1 MELSVVHS
9 RALSGLSAPAVRVE
23 THLSNGLPAFNI
35 VGLPETA
42 VRESKERVRSA
53 ILNSH
58 FEFPDRRITINLAP
72 ADLPKHGG
80 RFDLPIALGILMAS
94 GQLEDKQTTPCEY
107 LGELAL
113 DGSLQSVP
121 GVVCAALAAS
131 ACGNGLIVP
140 TPCQRNASLVPD
152 ASVLAAPDL
161 LTLCAHINGSA
172 TLPEPDRHIM
182 RAETSYPDLSDVIG
196 QESARRALEIAAS
209 GGHNLLFSGP
219 PGTGKTL
226 LASRLPGILPPP
238 SREEA
243 LVTLALR
250 DFQGKE
256 AKDAALRRPFRSP
269 HHSASAAALIGGGS
283 DPRPGEASLAHGGVL
298 FLDELPEFSRHCLE
312 VLREPMESG
321 LVTISRARHKLSYPA
336 SFQLI
341 AAMNPCPC
349 GYLGDPERP
358 CRCTP
363 DQVKR
368 YRGRVSGPLL
378 DRIDL
383 HAHVP
388 RLAPGQLLAQDGSGE
403 SSSAVRARVNQ
414 CRETQHSRQHCINA
428 RLGNDRLLDIC
439 ELNKSAKQM
448 LEQAAEQML
457 LSGRALHRSLR
468 VARTIADMEGLQ
480 RVYEPQLSEALGYRG
495 H

>member
-1 MELSVVHS
+1 
-9 RALSGLSAPAVRVE
+9 
-23 THLSNGLPAFNI
+23 
-35 VGLPETA
+35 
-42 VRESKERVRSA
+42 
-53 ILNSH
+53 
-58 FEFPDRRITINLAP
+58 
-72 ADLPKHGG
+72 
-80 RFDLPIALGILMAS
+80 
-94 GQLEDKQTTPCEY
+94 
-107 LGELAL
+107 
-113 DGSLQSVP
+113 
-121 GVVCAALAAS
+121 
-131 ACGNGLIVP
+131 
-140 TPCQRNASLVPD
+140 
-152 ASVLAAPDL
+152 
-161 LTLCAHINGSA
+161 
-172 TLPEPDRHIM
+172 
-182 RAETSYPDLSDVIG
+182 
-196 QESARRALEIAAS
+196 
-209 GGHNLLFSGP
+209 
-219 PGTGKTL
+219 
-226 LASRLPGILPPP
+226 
-238 SREEA
+238 
-243 LVTLALR
+243 
-250 DFQGKE
+250 
-256 AKDAALRRPFRSP
+256 
-269 HHSASAAALIGGGS
+269 
-283 DPRPGEASLAHGGVL
+283 
-298 FLDELPEFSRHCLE
+298 
-312 VLREPMESG
+312 MESG

-363 DQVKR
+363 DQIKR

-388 RLAPGQLLAQDGSGE
+388 RLAPGQLLAQDCSGE